1 MYRYANA
8 YFVRAYMDI
17 SYVIYAYLCAFMR
30 IYVFARVQGIYSYVN
45 VSPFVDP
52 VHMFIQYCT
61 CIPVRLRANEPLTNF
76 SDVNF
81 V

>member
-52 VHMFIQYCT
+52 VHMFILYMYTVQVQLYW
-61 CIPVRLRANEPLTNF
+61 
-76 SDVNF
+76 
-81 V
+81 